1 MKTYKQATSKT
12 GKKAT
17 SIYLNQ
23 DFPLLKFV
31 CLNNKIKILCYFQI
45 LWGGMVKSDKRKRKL
60 YTKLEQIT

>member
-31 CLNNKIKILCYFQI
+31 CLNSKIKSICYFQI
-45 LWGGMVKSDKRKRKL
+45 LRGWDAPTR
-60 YTKLEQIT
+60 